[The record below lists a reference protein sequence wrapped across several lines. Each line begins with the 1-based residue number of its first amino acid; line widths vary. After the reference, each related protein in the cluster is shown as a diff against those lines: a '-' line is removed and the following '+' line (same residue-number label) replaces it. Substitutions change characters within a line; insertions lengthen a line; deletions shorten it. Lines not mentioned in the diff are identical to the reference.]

1 MRIRVPKEVA
11 FAVCLLT
18 VVFFFLS
25 HWPSSSISF
34 LLLIYIHI
42 LVAIAAADVVTYI
55 QVYTDTYHL
64 RLLEHVFI
72 LAYTHT
78 HTHTFGNICIVHT
91 AQPRSLCMARA
102 DTSLI
107 TTNTI
112 QLVDHESSDNTI
124 LISIYLFFFF
134 STSRARLPQRMRFA
148 IHIAH
153 ILFVIV
159 FLVRFFVKRINM
171 NISVLYRKR
180 DV

>member
-1 MRIRVPKEVA
+1 MYRKTKEVA

-18 VVFFFLS
+18 VVLLFFFFYC
-25 HWPSSSISF
+25 PSSSISF
-34 LLLIYIHI
+34 LLLIYIFD
-42 LVAIAAADVVTYI
+42 AIAVVTYI

-64 RLLEHVFI
+64 RLPEHVFI
-72 LAYTHT
+72 LART
-78 HTHTFGNICIVHT
+78 HTHTFGNICIVHI
-91 AQPRSLCMARA
+91 AQPRPLCMARA

-112 QLVDHESSDNTI
+112 QPVDHESSDNTI

-134 STSRARLPQRMRFA
+134 FFFFLFSTSRARLPQRMRSLY
-148 IHIAH
+148 IAY
-153 ILFVIV
+153 IPFVIV

-171 NISVLYRKR
+171 NISVLYRNR